1 MTSRTT
7 PLKKFPREFSELL
20 TPKGLQILNGET
32 PEECADFGTT
42 DAYFANFPKLIRR
55 QEATACMRLLDEGLY
70 DYLRMEQRK
79 IPPDSI
85 TGMKENYSDTLHK
98 TMHIKTACLLTKTA
112 RVYQAADKIGLVAM
126 MRSESFTRF
135 AEMVTGLKLDRDLNM
150 QVSCYE
156 PGDYAGPH
164 NDHHPEFPAIRN
176 GYIDFHVMFA
186 NDAVAHHYLVYA
198 ERGHFSKIVDINI
211 HGAIS
216 VYKLPFWHFTT
227 PLAAK
232 PGRETEARRW
242 LLLGSFVILDR

>member
-1 MTSRTT
+1 MKPRTTSR
-7 PLKKFPREFSELL
+7 KKFPREFAELL
-20 TPKGLQILNGET
+20 TPRGQQILNGEAR
-32 PEECADFGTT
+32 EECAQFGTT
-42 DAYFANFPKLIRR
+42 AAYFANFPKLVRR

-70 DYLRMEQRK
+70 DYLRVEQRQ
-79 IPPDSI
+79 IPPESM
-85 TGMKENYSDTLHK
+85 TRMKVNYSESLQK
-98 TMHIKTACLLTKTA
+98 TMHFKTATLNRKATRA
-112 RVYQAADKIGLVAM
+112 YQAAERIGLLRM
-126 MRSESFTRF
+126 MRSESLARF
-135 AEMVTGLKLDRDLNM
+135 VEMVTGLKLDRDLNI

-164 NDHHPEFPAIRN
+164 NDHHPEYPSIRN